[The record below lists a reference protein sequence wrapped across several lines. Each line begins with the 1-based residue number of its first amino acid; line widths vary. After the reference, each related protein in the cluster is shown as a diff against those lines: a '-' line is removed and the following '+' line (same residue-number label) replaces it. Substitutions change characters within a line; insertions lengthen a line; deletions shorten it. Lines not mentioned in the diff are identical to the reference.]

1 MNNKIVADIKPT
13 YVLYLNNRCGKFGAQ
28 NNKKKTLSSSLKQNC
43 IVSAN
48 FFT

>member
-28 NNKKKTLSSSLKQNC
+28 NNKKKHYLCL
-43 IVSAN
+43 
-48 FFT
+48 